1 MGQQPRGIRNNNPG
15 NIRHSST
22 KWVGEVKGSDP
33 SFKTFSSPAFG
44 IRAMAKLLGNY
55 QRFYGLNTIRK
66 MISRWAPPSEND
78 TAAYIAH
85 VVKGSGIGPD
95 DEVTLD
101 DIPRIVPPMIA
112 MENGQQPYGAD
123 VIAKGCRLA
132 RVE

>member
-1 MGQQPRGIRNNNPG
+1 MSALRGIRNNNPG

-33 SFKTFSSPAFG
+33 SFKTFSSPVFG

-55 QRFYGLNTIRK
+55 QRFYGLTTIRK
-66 MISRWAPPSEND
+66 MISRWAPPNEND
-78 TAAYIAH
+78 TQAYIAH
-85 VVKGSGIGPD
+85 VCQGSGIGPD
-95 DEVTLD
+95 DEVTPD
-101 DIPRIVPPMIA
+101 DFPKIIPSMIS
-112 MENGQQPYGAD
+112 MENGRQPYGED

>member
-1 MGQQPRGIRNNNPG
+1 MATPRGIRNNNPG

-33 SFKTFSSPAFG
+33 SFKTFSSPVFG

-55 QRFYGLNTIRK
+55 QRFYGLNTIRE
-66 MISRWAPPSEND
+66 MISRWAPPKEND
-78 TAAYIAH
+78 TDAYIAH
-85 VVKGSGIGPD
+85 VCSGSGFGPD
-95 DEVTLD
+95 DPVVPD
-101 DIPRIVPPMIA
+101 DFPRVIPPMIS
-112 MENGQQPYGAD
+112 MENGQQPYGED